1 MPKIKTERDPWERWK
16 GLVLAA
22 KERLGLTDE
31 EIGRRLVVPGTGGG
45 LGSARPTQRNK
56 TVSRQTVTKWRK
68 EPDLMPMWA
77 FARINR
83 VLEIEAEAARAV
95 VPVWR

>member
-31 EIGRRLVVPGTGGG
+31 EIGRRLVVPGKGGTSRTPSPTG
-45 LGSARPTQRNK
+45 
-56 TVSRQTVTKWRK
+56 VSRQTVTKWRK

-83 VLEIEAEAARAV
+83 VREIEAEAARAV

>member
-31 EIGRRLVVPGTGGG
+31 EIAARLARPGTGGG
-45 LGSARPTQRNK
+45 AHCAPLQSGRN
-56 TVSRQTVTKWRK
+56 VSRQTVTKWRK

-83 VLEIEAEAARAV
+83 VLEIEAAAAREAAV
-95 VPVWR
+95 VWR